1 MIDLTGMKR
10 YTDNDTEVSSEA
22 AATADTEAGWN
33 QAGDENEN
41 SSDDDEDFVNA
52 ADSKVERRV

>member
-1 MIDLTGMKR
+1 MKR
-10 YTDNDTEVSSEA
+10 YTDNDTEASSEA

-33 QAGDENEN
+33 QSVEENEN
-41 SSDDDEDFVNA
+41 ASDDDEDYVNA